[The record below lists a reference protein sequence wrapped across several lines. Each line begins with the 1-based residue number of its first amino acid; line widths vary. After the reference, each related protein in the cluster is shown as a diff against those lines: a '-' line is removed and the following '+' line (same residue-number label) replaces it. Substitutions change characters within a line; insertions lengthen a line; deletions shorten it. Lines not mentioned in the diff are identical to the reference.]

1 MDLKSFINLN
11 KLKKSIKNFD
21 KGEPFPHIVI
31 DNFLKLK
38 IAKKIEKNFPK
49 LSNKDLWTYKNY
61 CELKKASDNWNLF
74 PPEAYQ
80 LIFALNSHQFITNI
94 KKALKMKNLYP
105 DYGLNGGGFHIMGNK
120 GKLNPHLD
128 YVIHPK
134 LNLMRKFNLIIFFN
148 LNWKEK
154 NGGELCFYE
163 KNFTNKNLPGKLIKK
178 IIPKFNRAVL
188 FDTSKRSWHGVNLV
202 KNNIRKSIA
211 TYYLVDKKKKLETRY
226 KALYSPL
233 KNQMNDKKVKKFIKL
248 RSKRNSAFKVAQ
260 LK

>member
-1 MDLKSFINLN
+1 MNLKSFVN
-11 KLKKSIKNFD
+11 LKKLQKSLKNFN
-21 KGEPFPHIVI
+21 KSKPFPHIII
-31 DNFLKLK
+31 DNFLQKGL
-38 IAKKIEKNFPK
+38 AKKIEKNFPN
-49 LSNKDLWTYKNY
+49 LGNKDLWTYKNY
-61 CELKKASDNWNLF
+61 CEVKKASDNWNLF
-74 PPEAYQ
+74 PPETYQ
-80 LIFALNSHQFITNI
+80 LIFILNSHEFISKV
-94 KKALKMKNLYP
+94 KKNLKMKNLYP

-148 LNWKEK
+148 SNWKEK

-163 KNFTNKNLPGKLIKK
+163 KNPKNKNLPGNLIKK

-188 FDTSKRSWHGVNLV
+188 FDTSQRSWHGVGLV

-211 TYYLVDKKKKLETRY
+211 TYYLIDKKNKIEKRY

-233 KNQMNDKKVKKFIKL
+233 KNQMNSRKVKKFIKL
-248 RSKRNSAFKVAQ
+248 RSKRNSAFKVAK